1 MRTVFTSESVTE
13 GHPDKLCDQI
23 SDAVLDAILEID
35 PMARVAC
42 ETCATTGLVL
52 VMGEITTTAYVAI
65 DEIARQVVKDIGYT
79 SSELC
84 FDGHSCA
91 VLTAVHSQSPD
102 IAMGVDRALETRA
115 DGSPAEQNLGAGDQG
130 MMFGFA
136 CDETPELMPLPISLA
151 HRLTLRLTEAR
162 KTGALPWLRPDG
174 KSQVTVVYEDDRPV
188 AVTDEQR
195 AAILHEASRA
205 PSAGAMMMYS
215 IVSIREQATLDRLAD
230 LCDHQPMIAK
240 APWALIFVVDY
251 AKWIDLFEHVGCF
264 EPEFVERTGK
274 APRRAPGLGDF
285 AIAAQ
290 DAVIAAQN
298 AVVAAEALG
307 LGSCY
312 IGDIVENAEEVA
324 ELLDLPPYTMPLS
337 MLIIGTPRKERPAIA
352 HPVVNLVHEERYC
365 RADAATMDAQVDEMD
380 AMFRPH
386 AREVG
391 ERVVDIY
398 TRKHTSPFMAE
409 MSRSMEW
416 WFKNWLGK

>member
-1 MRTVFTSESVTE
+1 MNEQVCTKAVDTCGYPVETT
-13 GHPDKLCDQI
+13 GN
-23 SDAVLDAILEID
+23 AVLDTLEH
-35 PMARVAC
+35 R
-42 ETCATTGLVL
+42 
-52 VMGEITTTAYVAI
+52 
-65 DEIARQVVKDIGYT
+65 
-79 SSELC
+79 SS
-84 FDGHSCA
+84 
-91 VLTAVHSQSPD
+91 
-102 IAMGVDRALETRA
+102 TRA
-115 DGSPAEQNLGAGDQG
+115 
-130 MMFGFA
+130 FA
-136 CDETPELMPLPISLA
+136 RD
-151 HRLTLRLTEAR
+151 
-162 KTGALPWLRPDG
+162 D
-174 KSQVTVVYEDDRPV
+174 DDRPV

-195 AAILHEASRA
+195 AAILHAASRA

-337 MLIIGTPRKERPAIA
+337 MLIIGTPPQGAPGYCASRGEPGARGALLPRRCCDHGRAGGRDGRDVSPACPRGGRA
-352 HPVVNLVHEERYC
+352 RGGYLHPQTH
-365 RADAATMDAQVDEMD
+365 
-380 AMFRPH
+380 
-386 AREVG
+386 
-391 ERVVDIY
+391 
-398 TRKHTSPFMAE
+398 
-409 MSRSMEW
+409 
-416 WFKNWLGK
+416 

>member
-1 MRTVFTSESVTE
+1 M
-13 GHPDKLCDQI
+13 
-23 SDAVLDAILEID
+23 
-35 PMARVAC
+35 
-42 ETCATTGLVL
+42 
-52 VMGEITTTAYVAI
+52 
-65 DEIARQVVKDIGYT
+65 
-79 SSELC
+79 
-84 FDGHSCA
+84 
-91 VLTAVHSQSPD
+91 
-102 IAMGVDRALETRA
+102 
-115 DGSPAEQNLGAGDQG
+115 
-130 MMFGFA
+130 
-136 CDETPELMPLPISLA
+136 
-151 HRLTLRLTEAR
+151 
-162 KTGALPWLRPDG
+162 
-174 KSQVTVVYEDDRPV
+174 
-188 AVTDEQR
+188 TDEQR
-195 AAILHEASRA
+195 AAILHAASRA

-290 DAVIAAQN
+290 DAVI
-298 AVVAAEALG
+298 
-307 LGSCY
+307 
-312 IGDIVENAEEVA
+312 EEVA

-365 RADAATMDAQVDEMD
+365 RADAATMDAQVAEMD
-380 AMFRPH
+380 TMFRPH

>member
-1 MRTVFTSESVTE
+1 MSEQGCKADMGGDGAAVVDTCGYPVE
-13 GHPDKLCDQI
+13 TTGN
-23 SDAVLDAILEID
+23 AVLDILEY
-35 PMARVAC
+35 R
-42 ETCATTGLVL
+42 
-52 VMGEITTTAYVAI
+52 
-65 DEIARQVVKDIGYT
+65 
-79 SSELC
+79 SS
-84 FDGHSCA
+84 
-91 VLTAVHSQSPD
+91 
-102 IAMGVDRALETRA
+102 TRA
-115 DGSPAEQNLGAGDQG
+115 
-130 MMFGFA
+130 FA
-136 CDETPELMPLPISLA
+136 RD
-151 HRLTLRLTEAR
+151 
-162 KTGALPWLRPDG
+162 DN
-174 KSQVTVVYEDDRPV
+174 DRPV

-195 AAILHEASRA
+195 AAILHAASRA

-215 IVSIREQATLDRLAD
+215 IVSIREQARLDRLAD

-274 APRRAPGLGDF
+274 SPRRAPGLGDF

-290 DAVIAAQN
+290 DAVIAAQ
-298 AVVAAEALG
+298 ALG

-312 IGDIVENAEEVA
+312 IGDVIENAEEVA
-324 ELLDLPPYTMPLS
+324 ALLDLPPYTMPLS

-352 HPVVNLVHEERYC
+352 HPVVNLVHEERYR
-365 RADAATMDAQVDEMD
+365 RADTATMDAQVAEMD

-416 WFKNWLGK
+416 WFKNWLVK

>member
-1 MRTVFTSESVTE
+1 MNEQVCTKAVDTCGYPVETT
-13 GHPDKLCDQI
+13 GN
-23 SDAVLDAILEID
+23 AVLDTLEH
-35 PMARVAC
+35 R
-42 ETCATTGLVL
+42 
-52 VMGEITTTAYVAI
+52 
-65 DEIARQVVKDIGYT
+65 
-79 SSELC
+79 SS
-84 FDGHSCA
+84 
-91 VLTAVHSQSPD
+91 
-102 IAMGVDRALETRA
+102 TRA
-115 DGSPAEQNLGAGDQG
+115 
-130 MMFGFA
+130 FA
-136 CDETPELMPLPISLA
+136 RD
-151 HRLTLRLTEAR
+151 
-162 KTGALPWLRPDG
+162 D
-174 KSQVTVVYEDDRPV
+174 DDRPV

-195 AAILHEASRA
+195 AAILHAASRA

-251 AKWIDLFEHVGCF
+251 AKWIDLFEHAGCF

-337 MLIIGTPRKERPAIA
+337 MLIIGTSLGAISVRATLADWRVYVVSAVRLLVCPLLTWLVLRPFVSGALLGIPVLLAACPSAMVVTALCLQYDRSDAFASKCIFLSAILSA
-352 HPVVNLVHEERYC
+352 VTIPLL
-365 RADAATMDAQVDEMD
+365 
-380 AMFRPH
+380 
-386 AREVG
+386 
-391 ERVVDIY
+391 I
-398 TRKHTSPFMAE
+398 
-409 MSRSMEW
+409 
-416 WFKNWLGK
+416 WLLF

>member
-1 MRTVFTSESVTE
+1 MNEQVCKADMGGGGAAGVDTCGYPVETT
-13 GHPDKLCDQI
+13 GNT
-23 SDAVLDAILEID
+23 VLDILE
-35 PMARVAC
+35 R
-42 ETCATTGLVL
+42 
-52 VMGEITTTAYVAI
+52 
-65 DEIARQVVKDIGYT
+65 R
-79 SSELC
+79 SS
-84 FDGHSCA
+84 
-91 VLTAVHSQSPD
+91 
-102 IAMGVDRALETRA
+102 TRA
-115 DGSPAEQNLGAGDQG
+115 
-130 MMFGFA
+130 FA
-136 CDETPELMPLPISLA
+136 RD
-151 HRLTLRLTEAR
+151 
-162 KTGALPWLRPDG
+162 DN
-174 KSQVTVVYEDDRPV
+174 DRPV

-195 AAILHEASRA
+195 AAILHAASRA

-290 DAVIAAQN
+290 DAV
-298 AVVAAEALG
+298 VAAEALG

-324 ELLDLPPYTMPLS
+324 ELLGLPLYTMPLS

-365 RADAATMDAQVDEMD
+365 RADAATMDAQVAEMD

>member
-1 MRTVFTSESVTE
+1 MNEQVCMTSAGDVGAGMGAGGYPVETT
-13 GHPDKLCDQI
+13 GN
-23 SDAVLDAILEID
+23 AVLDILEH
-35 PMARVAC
+35 R
-42 ETCATTGLVL
+42 
-52 VMGEITTTAYVAI
+52 
-65 DEIARQVVKDIGYT
+65 
-79 SSELC
+79 SS
-84 FDGHSCA
+84 
-91 VLTAVHSQSPD
+91 
-102 IAMGVDRALETRA
+102 TRA
-115 DGSPAEQNLGAGDQG
+115 
-130 MMFGFA
+130 FA
-136 CDETPELMPLPISLA
+136 RD
-151 HRLTLRLTEAR
+151 
-162 KTGALPWLRPDG
+162 DN
-174 KSQVTVVYEDDRPV
+174 DRPV

-195 AAILHEASRA
+195 AAILHAASRA

-215 IVSIREQATLDRLAD
+215 IVSIREQTTLDRLAD

-298 AVVAAEALG
+298 A
-307 LGSCY
+307 
-312 IGDIVENAEEVA
+312 GDVVENADEVA
-324 ELLDLPPYTMPLS
+324 ALLDLPPYTMPLS

-352 HPVVNLVHEERYC
+352 HPVVNLVHEERYR
-365 RADAATMDAQVDEMD
+365 RADAATMDAQVAEMD

>member
-1 MRTVFTSESVTE
+1 MGDQVCMTGAEC
-13 GHPDKLCDQI
+13 CDGAAGV
-23 SDAVLDAILEID
+23 DANGYPVETTGNAVLDILEH
-35 PMARVAC
+35 R
-42 ETCATTGLVL
+42 
-52 VMGEITTTAYVAI
+52 
-65 DEIARQVVKDIGYT
+65 
-79 SSELC
+79 SS
-84 FDGHSCA
+84 
-91 VLTAVHSQSPD
+91 
-102 IAMGVDRALETRA
+102 TRA
-115 DGSPAEQNLGAGDQG
+115 
-130 MMFGFA
+130 FA
-136 CDETPELMPLPISLA
+136 RD
-151 HRLTLRLTEAR
+151 
-162 KTGALPWLRPDG
+162 D
-174 KSQVTVVYEDDRPV
+174 DDRPV

-195 AAILHEASRA
+195 AAVLHAASRA

-230 LCDHQPMIAK
+230 LCDHQHDRQGA
-240 APWALIFVVDY
+240 WALIFVVDY

-352 HPVVNLVHEERYC
+352 HP
-365 RADAATMDAQVDEMD
+365 
-380 AMFRPH
+380 
-386 AREVG
+386 
-391 ERVVDIY
+391 
-398 TRKHTSPFMAE
+398 
-409 MSRSMEW
+409 W
-416 WFKNWLGK
+416 

>member
-1 MRTVFTSESVTE
+1 MGEQVCKADMGGGGAAGVDANGYPVETT
-13 GHPDKLCDQI
+13 GN
-23 SDAVLDAILEID
+23 AVLDTLEH
-35 PMARVAC
+35 R
-42 ETCATTGLVL
+42 
-52 VMGEITTTAYVAI
+52 
-65 DEIARQVVKDIGYT
+65 
-79 SSELC
+79 SS
-84 FDGHSCA
+84 
-91 VLTAVHSQSPD
+91 
-102 IAMGVDRALETRA
+102 TRA
-115 DGSPAEQNLGAGDQG
+115 
-130 MMFGFA
+130 FA
-136 CDETPELMPLPISLA
+136 RD
-151 HRLTLRLTEAR
+151 
-162 KTGALPWLRPDG
+162 D
-174 KSQVTVVYEDDRPV
+174 DDRPV

-195 AAILHEASRA
+195 AAILHA
-205 PSAGAMMMYS
+205 AGAMMMYS

-274 APRRAPGLGDF
+274 SPRRAPGLGDF

-312 IGDIVENAEEVA
+312 IGDVVENAEEVA
-324 ELLDLPPYTMPLS
+324 ELLGLPPYTMPLS

-352 HPVVNLVHEERYC
+352 HPVVNLVHEERYR
-365 RADAATMDAQVDEMD
+365 RADAATMDAQVAEMD